1 MQVSS
6 VLSPQIWRRVH
17 LSSLSCEGQSLV
29 LPLTSSFNLSSH
41 RIRNTGFGG
50 CVLVGQ
56 SLCQVQLFV
65 TRWTAACQASSSLT
79 ISRTLPKFLSIELVV
94 PSNHLILGRPLLL
107 PPSIFPSLRVFS
119 SESALCIRWPKYRS
133 FSFSISP
140 SNVCSGLIS
149 FRMDWCDLLAV
160 LGTLKSL
167 LQHIAVRCFKQFC
180 AQT

>member
-1 MQVSS
+1 MSYKPQLSERCESHSLRGPRVVAQS
-6 VLSPQIWRRVH
+6 LSPVR
-17 LSSLSCEGQSLV
+17 
-29 LPLTSSFNLSSH
+29 
-41 RIRNTGFGG
+41 
-50 CVLVGQ
+50 
-56 SLCQVQLFV
+56 LFV